1 MAGNQK
7 KQLKPWPKKYP
18 GVHVSKTFPVG
29 PDPDR
34 PTRTDMIPG
43 QKVSGRSRSR
53 RTFPVGPDPY
63 RPTRTDMGQVPPDRE
78 PDQE

>member
-7 KQLKPWPKKYP
+7 KQLKPWPKRYP
-18 GVHVSKTFPVG
+18 GVQVAKNFPVG

-34 PTRTDMIPG
+34 PTRTDKIRGKKYPG
-43 QKVSGRSRSR
+43 VHVAKN
-53 RTFPVGPDPY
+53 FPVGPDPY
-63 RPTRTDMGQVPPDRE
+63 RPTRTDMGQVPPDHE

>member
-1 MAGNQK
+1 MADNQK
-7 KQLKPWPKKYP
+7 KQLKPRPKKYP
-18 GVHVSKTFPVG
+18 GVYVSKTFPVG

-43 QKVSGRSRSR
+43 KKYPGVHVSK
-53 RTFPVGPDPY
+53 TFPVGPDPH
-63 RPTRTDMGQVPPDRE
+63 RPTRTDMGQVPDQE

>member
-1 MAGNQK
+1 MADNQK

-18 GVHVSKTFPVG
+18 GVYVSKTFPVG

-43 QKVSGRSRSR
+43 KKYPGVHVSK
-53 RTFPVGPDPY
+53 TFPVGPDPY
-63 RPTRTDMGQVPPDRE
+63 RPTRTDMGQVPDQE